1 MAATIIDGTALA
13 REVRADLITR
23 VAALRAR
30 GITPGL
36 AFVLVGDNAASEA
49 YVRGKVRGCAEL
61 GIFSETIRPPAD
73 VPLDAL
79 LNTIGDLNDDP
90 RYHGIIVQTPLPNHL
105 DELAAT
111 GAVDPVKDVDG
122 LTPESLGRLLR
133 GDPIYA
139 PATPA
144 AVQLMLARGGY
155 ETAGKHVVIVGRST
169 LVSKPLALLLLQKAQ
184 DANATVTVC
193 HTATPDLGAVTR
205 TADILVVAAGRPR
218 TITAQ
223 MVKPGAV
230 VIDVGTNR
238 IADPSKKRGER
249 LVGDVDFEGVAEV
262 AGAITPVPGG
272 VGPMTVTMLL
282 ANTVR
287 AAELNPAMIDPP
299 SDLTDSTVSTRSES
313 A

>member
-1 MAATIIDGTALA
+1 MSAAIIDGTALA
-13 REVRADLITR
+13 REVRADLLVR
-23 VAALRAR
+23 VLALKAR
-30 GITPGL
+30 GIVPGL
-36 AFVLVGDNAASEA
+36 AFVLVGNNPASEA

-73 VPLDAL
+73 APLDAL
-79 LNTIGDLNDDP
+79 LNTIADLNNDP
-90 RYHGIIVQTPLPNHL
+90 RYHGIIVQTPLPDGL

-111 GAVDPVKDVDG
+111 GAVDPAKDVDG

-133 GDPIYA
+133 GDAVFA

-155 ETAGKHVVIVGRST
+155 ETTGKHVVIVGRSN
-169 LVSKPLALLLLQKAQ
+169 LVGKPLAMMLVQKAQ

-193 HTATPDLGAVTR
+193 HTATPDLGAITR
-205 TADILVVAAGRPR
+205 TADILIVSTGRPR
-218 TITAQ
+218 TVTGG

-230 VIDVGTNR
+230 VIDVGVNR
-238 IADPSKKRGER
+238 IADPSKKSGER
-249 LVGDVDFEGVAEV
+249 LVGDVDFAGVAEV

-287 AAELNPAMIDPP
+287 AAELSPAMIDPP
-299 SDLTDSTVSTRSES
+299 GGDAGLPLSEKKRRL
-313 A
+313 

>member
-1 MAATIIDGTALA
+1 MTADIIDGTAIA
-13 REVRADLITR
+13 REVRVDLLRR
-23 VAALRAR
+23 VEALRAR
-30 GITPGL
+30 GVTPGL
-36 AFVLVGDNAASEA
+36 AFVLAGNNPASEA

-61 GIFSETIRPPAD
+61 GIFSETIRPPAG
-73 VPLDAL
+73 VPLDVL
-79 LNTIGDLNDDP
+79 LNTIADLNGDP
-90 RYHGIIVQTPLPNHL
+90 RYHGIIVQTPLPDGL

-111 GAVDPVKDVDG
+111 GAVDPAKDVDG

-133 GDPIYA
+133 GDGVYA

-155 ETAGKHVVIVGRST
+155 ETAGKQVVIVGRST
-169 LVSKPLALLLLQKAQ
+169 LVSKPLAMLLLQKAQ

-205 TADILVVAAGRPR
+205 TADILIVAAGRPR
-218 TITAQ
+218 TITAA

-238 IADPSKKRGER
+238 IADPSKKSGAR
-249 LVGDVDFEGVAEV
+249 LVGDVDFAAVAAV

-287 AAELNPAMIDPP
+287 AAELAAGPLSPRPFPPARGERGASM
-299 SDLTDSTVSTRSES
+299 
-313 A
+313 